1 MRPRRLAV
9 VRGMSLLVATTIL
22 LAAILVGYKV
32 PWTGFG
38 EYVKP
43 SEKHQPAKTLWDWM
57 QLFLIPAVLV
67 IGAAWFNQRRE
78 KLAREIEDRHRDEE
92 RAIEGDRRRE
102 DRLQNY
108 LDRMTEL
115 MLKEGLRTSKPE
127 DEVRG
132 VARARTLTVLRGL
145 DGERKCTLLQFL
157 WESKLI
163 EQQAVIDL
171 NEADLSEADLGV
183 ADLRGASLGGADLSE
198 ADLGGADLRG
208 ADLRGANLRW
218 AGLGVA
224 DLRGADLRGADLRGA
239 QLQLADLG
247 GACGLT
253 QEQLESASG
262 DDRTTLPEG
271 LVRPKS
277 WATG

>member
-1 MRPRRLAV
+1 M
-9 VRGMSLLVATTIL
+9 VATTIL

-78 KLAREIEDRHRDEE
+78 KLAREMEDRRRDEE

-102 DRLQNY
+102 DLLQNY
-108 LDRMTEL
+108 LDRMAEL

-127 DEVRG
+127 DEVRA
-132 VARARTLTVLRGL
+132 VTRARTLTVLRGL
-145 DGERKCTLLQFL
+145 DGGRKGTLLRFL

-163 EQQAVIDL
+163 EHQAVIDK
-171 NEADLSEADLGV
+171 
-183 ADLRGASLGGADLSE
+183 
-198 ADLGGADLRG
+198 ADLRG
-208 ADLRGANLRW
+208 ADLCGVQLRGAQLSDVHLRE
-218 AGLGVA
+218 AR
-224 DLRGADLRGADLRGA
+224 LRGADLREAHLCGAR
-239 QLQLADLG
+239 
-247 GACGLT
+247 GLT
-253 QEQLESASG
+253 QKQLESTNG

-277 WATG
+277 WATS